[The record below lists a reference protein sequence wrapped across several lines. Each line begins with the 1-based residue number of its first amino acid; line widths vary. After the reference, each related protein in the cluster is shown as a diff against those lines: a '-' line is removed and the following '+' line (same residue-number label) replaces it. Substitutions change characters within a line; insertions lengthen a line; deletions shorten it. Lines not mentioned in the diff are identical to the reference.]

1 MLLPVMLCFPLVS
14 YVFLFPP
21 PLLSMFFSVFPC
33 PLFSIVF
40 PCFPCF
46 LVFPTVFTRFSLFSY
61 SPPPLPCFLLFSPV
75 APCFYMLLRVFLCF
89 PLFSCQ
95 TIEES
100 VTSMNFFQNEN
111 QSFSSSLSA
120 GEWQALFMWEISVGW
135 NSLKERWLF
144 QTQTH
149 TRFHNHW

>member
-21 PLLSMFFSVFPC
+21 PPSFYVFLCFPMPSVFHC
-33 PLFSIVF
+33 FPLFPLFFGVSYCFYQIFAVF
-40 PCFPCF
+40 
-46 LVFPTVFTRFSLFSY
+46 LF
-61 SPPPLPCFLLFSPV
+61 PPLPCFLLFSPV
-75 APCFYMLLRVFLCF
+75 GPCFYTLLRVFLCF

-100 VTSMNFFQNEN
+100 VTSMDFFQNEN

-120 GEWQALFMWEISVGW
+120 PEWQALFMWEISVGW